1 MTTAAA
7 STTTVNLIAFAE
19 DPATIP
25 RLRDRFST
33 FAQKHSCRA
42 IFLDATRAGERTD
55 ETVLGVAGMPAEK
68 LRSTVHDLLIGGV
81 GSALFWAGRDLSDPR
96 FEALAS
102 LGTTVVIDS
111 SRAADGLASIQKL
124 AEISASSD
132 RFVRDLSYLRLLPWQ
147 DMVAQFFDDE
157 ELAQE
162 LPRIAAVQVVSGSE
176 PEAYYLAGWLAS
188 RLHWKPCGRNELCN
202 DAGEVIHVDIERRGE
217 PRRVL
222 SVVLRSKTCAFTA
235 ELDVDSADV
244 VCLTVTGK
252 PQRDKRCAP
261 LHDVDLV
268 SLVEQAMFVPH
279 KDAVFAEALQMARA
293 ILYSER

>member
-1 MTTAAA
+1 MTAATA

-19 DPATIP
+19 DPATVP

-42 IFLDATRAGERTD
+42 IFLDATRPAGDVEGT
-55 ETVLGVAGMPAEK
+55 ELGVADMPVDQ
-68 LRSTVHDLLIGGV
+68 LHSTVHDLLAGGV

-102 LGTTVVIDS
+102 LGTTVVVDS
-111 SRAADGLASIQKL
+111 SRAADGKASIQKL
-124 AEISASSD
+124 AEISASTD

-147 DMVAQFFDDE
+147 DMVAQFFDDDQ
-157 ELAQE
+157 LVRE
-162 LPRIAAVQVVSGSE
+162 LPRIAGVELVSGSE
-176 PEAYYLAGWLAS
+176 PEAYYFAGWLAS

-202 DAGEVIHVDIERRGE
+202 DAGDFIKVEIEQRGD

-222 SVVLRSKTCAFTA
+222 SVVLRSNKCAFSA
-235 ELDVDSADV
+235 ELDPQSPDL

-252 PQRDKRCAP
+252 PQREKRCAP

-279 KDAVFAEALQMARA
+279 NDPLFAESLRMARA
-293 ILYSER
+293 ILDTER

>member
-1 MTTAAA
+1 MTIAAA
-7 STTTVNLIAFAE
+7 SSTTVNLVAFAE
-19 DPATIP
+19 DPATVP

-42 IFLDATRAGERTD
+42 IFLDATRTGERSE
-55 ETVLGVAGMPAEK
+55 ETELGVAGMPADK

-111 SRAADGLASIQKL
+111 SRAADGKASLQKL
-124 AEISASSD
+124 AEISASTD
-132 RFVRDLSYLRLLPWQ
+132 RSVRDLSYLRLLPWQ
-147 DMVAQFFDDE
+147 DMVAQFFDDA

-162 LPRIAAVQVVSGSE
+162 LPRIAGVEVASGSE
-176 PEAYYLAGWLAS
+176 PEAYYFAGWLAS
-188 RLHWKPCGRNELCN
+188 RLHWKPCARNELCN
-202 DAGEVIHVDIERRGE
+202 DAGDVITVHIERRGE

-222 SVVLRSKTCAFTA
+222 SVVLRSKHCAFTA
-235 ELDVDSADV
+235 ELDANSADL

-252 PQRDKRCAP
+252 PQRDRRCAP

-268 SLVEQAMFVPH
+268 SLVEQAMFVPQ
-279 KDAVFAEALQMARA
+279 KDPVFVETLQMASA
-293 ILYSER
+293 IIDSER